1 MASRSPSQLVTAAR
15 GRAVLAD
22 PRLNKGTAFSNDE
35 RAALGLHGLLPAA
48 VESIDEQLV
57 RARAEFDRLHDDLE
71 RHVYLRALQDHNQVL
86 FHRFV
91 VDNLNDTLPIV
102 YTPTVG
108 LATQQ
113 FSRIFRR
120 PLGLFISYPQR
131 GNIASLLAT
140 VEGDV
145 DVIVVTDSGRILGL
159 GDQGV
164 GGMGIPIGKLSLYS
178 AFGGIDPHATL
189 PIVLDVGTDNA
200 ERLADPTYLGW
211 RHERV
216 TGPDYDEFVEEFVS
230 AVQARFPG
238 VLLQWE
244 DFAQHNATTLL
255 ARYRDRLLSFND
267 DIQGT
272 AAVALAALWGAAR
285 QSGRDFAEQKVCIVG
300 AGSAGTGIATMIV
313 AALGAQGVADPLAHV
328 VLLDSKGVV
337 HTGRSD
343 LKPHQLPLAHPAE
356 MAHRWGGDVAGV
368 ELHDVLAGF
377 GATALVGVSG
387 QPGAFSAAAV
397 QALASN
403 TDRPIVMPLS
413 NPTSRAEA
421 TPADVLAWSEGRAI
435 VATGSPFDPIE
446 WGGERRVF
454 SQANNVYVFPGLGL
468 GAVVAKASKI
478 TDSML
483 MVAARTVAES
493 ALDGDASASGAVL
506 PDLGDVARLSTA
518 IAVAVVREA
527 HAAGVAGVEFDSDE
541 AISRAVQERRWS
553 PVYPTVVSE

>member
-1 MASRSPSQLVTAAR
+1 
-15 GRAVLAD
+15 
-22 PRLNKGTAFSNDE
+22 
-35 RAALGLHGLLPAA
+35 
-48 VESIDEQLV
+48 
-57 RARAEFDRLHDDLE
+57 
-71 RHVYLRALQDHNQVL
+71 
-86 FHRFV
+86 
-91 VDNLNDTLPIV
+91 
-102 YTPTVG
+102 
-108 LATQQ
+108 
-113 FSRIFRR
+113 
-120 PLGLFISYPQR
+120 
-131 GNIASLLAT
+131 
-140 VEGDV
+140 
-145 DVIVVTDSGRILGL
+145 
-159 GDQGV
+159 
-164 GGMGIPIGKLSLYS
+164 
-178 AFGGIDPHATL
+178 
-189 PIVLDVGTDNA
+189 
-200 ERLADPTYLGW
+200 
-211 RHERV
+211 
-216 TGPDYDEFVEEFVS
+216 
-230 AVQARFPG
+230 
-238 VLLQWE
+238 
-244 DFAQHNATTLL
+244 
-255 ARYRDRLLSFND
+255 
-267 DIQGT
+267 
-272 AAVALAALWGAAR
+272 
-285 QSGRDFAEQKVCIVG
+285 
-300 AGSAGTGIATMIV
+300 MIV